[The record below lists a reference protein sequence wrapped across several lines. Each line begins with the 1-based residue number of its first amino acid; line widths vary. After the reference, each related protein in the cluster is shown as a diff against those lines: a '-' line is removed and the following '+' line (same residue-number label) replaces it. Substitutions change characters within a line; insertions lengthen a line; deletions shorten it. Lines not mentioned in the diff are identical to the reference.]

1 MNASFSVAFHL
12 VDGLVTAD
20 IVVSSIG
27 VDVPHM
33 LAIGTISKLCCAICI
48 FPSQNRFI

>member
-1 MNASFSVAFHL
+1 MLCIAFGVAMNASFLVAFHL

-27 VDVPHM
+27 VDVFR
-33 LAIGTISKLCCAICI
+33 TC
-48 FPSQNRFI
+48 